1 MKIETQR
8 QPEIFPITIDTPYP
22 YLAIGDIQA
31 TVKRVAPR
39 LNGPTVK
46 GLQESLFGILEAMSP
61 PETSFSSVLF
71 SEINQQVNQKLEQIL
86 AQNQS
91 TAIVLMDRYLSPPQ
105 QANVFKLEV
114 SRKATGGLIARPGTT
129 ISPEDQ
135 IQNLAFW
142 VLETKPSEI
151 VLTDDVLAFADTSIP
166 IIQLIQDLL
175 PNSQIKLLTGIASS
189 QEAWSGIE
197 KVKEQTG
204 VDTESIIIVKA
215 SPETNWT
222 LGMALPTSRDF
233 TIFGGKINSLPDYPF
248 PVSLPY
254 FLPFSIPVPS
264 FVRDQDILLSSQTL
278 LEYNRL
284 LIEVVNKSLGRPI
297 TIADLLN
304 SGFGVPTTNLKSL
317 SGIYTLPT
325 LESPLLDYLKY
336 CQQLLEANSES
347 IIEEIITLR
356 QKT

>member
-1 MKIETQR
+1 MKIETLNQ
-8 QPEIFPITIDTPYP
+8 QEIFPITIDTEYP

-31 TVKRVAPR
+31 TVKRIAPK
-39 LNGPTVK
+39 LNGPIVK
-46 GLQESLFGILEAMSP
+46 GLQDSLFSILEAMSP
-61 PETSFSSVLF
+61 PETSFFSVLF
-71 SEINQQVNQKLEQIL
+71 SEIDQQINQRLEQIL
-86 AQNQS
+86 TQNRN
-91 TAIVLMDRYLSPPQ
+91 TAIIIMDRYLSPPRQ
-105 QANVFKLEV
+105 ENVFKLEV

-129 ISPEDQ
+129 ISPENQ
-135 IQNLAFW
+135 IQNLASW
-142 VLETKPSEI
+142 ILETKPSEI

-166 IIQLIQDLL
+166 IIQLIQDIL
-175 PNSQIKLLTGIASS
+175 PNTKIKLLTGIASS

-254 FLPFSIPVPS
+254 FLPFCIPQAS
-264 FVRDQDILLSSQTL
+264 FVMNQDILLSSQAL

-284 LIEVVNKSLGRPI
+284 LIEAVNQSLGRPI
-297 TIADLLN
+297 TIADLVN
-304 SGFGVPTTNLKSL
+304 SGFGVPTTNLQSL
-317 SGIYTLPT
+317 SEIYELPKPETTLT
-325 LESPLLDYLKY
+325 EYLQY
-336 CQQLLEANSES
+336 CQQLLESNTSS
-347 IIEEIITLR
+347 IINEITTTR
-356 QKT
+356 Q